1 MTPLTDQRQL
11 YNADHLLKERNA
23 VLELILELPKLTIK
37 EFEDRLFVMSERS
50 KPLEQRLEEYG
61 EKFAEEAREK

>member
-37 EFEDRLFVMSERS
+37 EFEDRLFVMTQRA

-61 EKFAEEAREK
+61 EKFAEEAKNK